1 MCMVCLC
8 MLFPFSLISVLF
20 LKVGEKVKMTRMMMV
35 LCMMMVA
42 MGLAG
47 AKNYNELEHNA
58 LCNLMKAA
66 LHKWNQIKGKEP
78 ANPLKKALEKTL
90 FGKDDGGKIE
100 DLKGVLT
107 QDYEKVQGKLP
118 LRLQWCGLPKE
129 GDTGENNQRW
139 PGHSATHDLFC
150 LCTTGQEGYPF
161 NVVGS
166 GNSPATKLC
175 GQPKDALGGGSDGW
189 DSKHRPG
196 ETEHGKD
203 QMTATWSSVTQK
215 CLVEDSNG
223 KGLNEA
229 LAAFL
234 GKLEKKKPEG
244 KHTDRYQL
252 GEGNADE
259 YPCSG
264 NIKICVMYYNTTRAN
279 YPMPWWTEL
288 QSALAAEENKSQ
300 PTPREHP
307 QKKDEKKLQIWIPK
321 TPPPQMPP
329 PAALKSAPQTSQRQK
344 KNPKISLIHSTL
356 REQRPP

>member
-1 MCMVCLC
+1 
-8 MLFPFSLISVLF
+8 
-20 LKVGEKVKMTRMMMV
+20 
-35 LCMMMVA
+35 
-42 MGLAG
+42 
-47 AKNYNELEHNA
+47 
-58 LCNLMKAA
+58 MKAA

-288 QSALAAEENKSQ
+288 QSALAAEE
-300 PTPREHP
+300 E
-307 QKKDEKKLQIWIPK
+307 QKPNEPKENNHKKEDEKKHQKLEYQEQ
-321 TPPPQMPP
+321 PQHQDAPHT
-329 PAALKSAPQTSQRQK
+329 AALTSAPQSSQEDEQDNTENIP
-344 KNPKISLIHSTL
+344 NPIATLEEASSTHII
-356 REQRPP
+356 PPCPWLLSAILMF